1 MENNIKCPNCG
12 HQFPVEGALLNQAEE
27 QIRKEYEKKIAQQ
40 AAIFNR
46 QKEVLDKE
54 KEEFEKKKEKENE
67 LFKERLESR
76 LNEERQ
82 RLKKLSEEEMDQKTR
97 LLNEEKERLRKTTM
111 EEYEQKL
118 KQFEEEKLRLRKGAA
133 DEFESKIR
141 LLEEENEKR
150 KLENKE
156 LKEKELTI
164 LKKEAELKERQEELL
179 LEMEKSL
186 LEKREEIVAEV
197 RKKEQEKVDLR
208 IREYEKKL
216 EDQKKLVEEMQ
227 RKAEQGSMQMQGEVQ
242 ELALE
247 DLLRAEFPFD
257 LIDEVGKGVKGA
269 DIIQTVINPLQQV
282 CGKIIYESK
291 RTKTF
296 SEQWI
301 EKLKDDQR
309 EQGALLAVIVTEVL
323 PKDMERFG
331 RRDGVWVCTYHD
343 VKNLLHVLREMIL
356 REHSIRSS
364 QENKGDKMELL
375 YHYLVSDDF
384 RLRVE
389 TIVEG
394 FSTLKVEMDRE
405 KRAMQKIW
413 KEREKQIEKV
423 ITNTIDMYGSIRGI
437 AGNAIAPVK
446 ALELGSGE
454 EDALE

>member
-12 HQFPVEGALLNQAEE
+12 HQFPVEDALFNQAEE
-27 QIRKEYEKKIAQQ
+27 QLRKEFEKKTAQQ
-40 AAIFNR
+40 AAIFNK
-46 QKEVLDKE
+46 QKELLEKE
-54 KEEFEKKKEKENE
+54 KEDFEKKKEKENE
-67 LFKERLESR
+67 LFKERLENK

-82 RLKKLSEEEMDQKTR
+82 RLKKTSDDEMDQKMR
-97 LLNEEKERLRKTTM
+97 LWNEEKERLRKNTQ

-118 KQFEEEKLRLRKGAA
+118 KQFEEEKLRVKKSAQ
-133 DEFESKIR
+133 DEFESKIKQ
-141 LLEEENEKR
+141 LEEENEKR
-150 KLENKE
+150 KQENKE
-156 LKEKELTI
+156 LKEKELSL
-164 LKKEAELKERQEELL
+164 LKKENELKEKQEEFQM
-179 LEMEKSL
+179 EMEKQL
-186 LEKREEIVAEV
+186 LEKREEMASEI
-197 RKKEQEKVDLR
+197 RKKEQEKNELR
-208 IREYEKKL
+208 FKEYEKKL

-242 ELALE
+242 EIALE

-257 LIDEVGKGVKGA
+257 LIDEVPKGVRGA
-269 DIIQTVINPLQQV
+269 DVIQTVINPMQQV

-291 RTKTF
+291 RTKSF

-309 EQGALLAVIVTEVL
+309 EQGALIAVIVTEVM

-331 RRDGVWVCTYHD
+331 RRDGIWVCTYTD
-343 VKNLLHVLREMIL
+343 VKNLLFVLREMIL

-384 RLRVE
+384 RQRVE

-423 ITNTIDMYGSIRGI
+423 ISNTIDMYGSIRGI

-446 ALELGSGE
+446 ALELGIGDETE
-454 EDALE
+454 E

>member
-12 HQFPVEGALLNQAEE
+12 HQFPVEDAFFNQAEE

-40 AAIFNR
+40 AAIFNK
-46 QKEVLDKE
+46 QKDNLEKE
-54 KEEFEKKKEKENE
+54 KEEFEKKKEKEND
-67 LFKERLESR
+67 LFKERLEKKIE
-76 LNEERQ
+76 EERL
-82 RLKKLSEEEMDQKTR
+82 RLKKTTDEELEQKIR
-97 LLNEEKERLRKTTM
+97 ILNEEKERLKRNTN
-111 EEYEQKL
+111 EEFEQKL
-118 KQFEEEKLRLRKGAA
+118 KQFEEEKIRLKKNAK
-133 DEFESKIR
+133 DEFELKINQ
-141 LLEEENEKR
+141 LEEENEKR
-150 KLENKE
+150 KKENSE
-156 LKEKELTI
+156 LKEKELSI
-164 LKKEAELKERQEELL
+164 LKREAELKEKHEEMQLD
-179 LEMEKSL
+179 MEKKM
-186 LEKREEIVAEV
+186 LEKRDEIAIEI
-197 RKKEQEKVDLR
+197 RKKEQEKNDLR
-208 IREYEKKL
+208 IREFEKKL
-216 EDQKKLVEEMQ
+216 EDQKKLIEEMQ
-227 RKAEQGSMQMQGEVQ
+227 RKAEQGSMQMQGEVL

-269 DIIQTVINPLQQV
+269 DIIQTVVNPLQQV

-309 EQGALLAVIVTEVL
+309 EQGAVLAVIVSEVL

-331 RRDGVWVCTYHD
+331 RRDGVWICTYHD
-343 VKNLLHVLREMIL
+343 VKNLLVVLREMIL

-394 FSTLKVEMDRE
+394 FSTLKMEMDRE

-446 ALELGSGE
+446 ALELGDGE
-454 EDALE
+454 FDD